1 MSERRER
8 GTGSITERNGQ
19 WQARYGFFD
28 PSGRRRQRSAIFES
42 KTKARQWLT
51 ARLAEL
57 AGGPTADPGSITVG
71 QYLEEWL
78 RSLGMAQLEAATVS
92 WYRTA
97 VQRHI
102 VPAIGGIKL
111 AKLTPV
117 TIEAFLADKAAR
129 GHLGG
134 RGKQARRAGQPLA
147 PTSVRRL
154 QVTLHKA
161 LDAAMRKGLLPRNP
175 CDLAD
180 RVKLP
185 ASDVTLNVWTP
196 DELTAFVQAT
206 SNDRLAALWR
216 LDAMTGLRRSEV
228 CGLGWPDLDLDGGR
242 LSVRRAVVIVDGMPH
257 VKPPKTARSRRTVE
271 LDSQTV
277 AALREHRKAQLEE
290 RLRAG
295 TAWTPGEWLFTNEI
309 GQPLR
314 PDWVGRRFST
324 VVAAAGL
331 RPISMR
337 QLRHSH
343 ATALL
348 AAGEHPKIVQERL
361 GHSSISITLD
371 TYSAVLPNMQ
381 RDAVERLARSMG
393 GG

>member
-1 MSERRER
+1 MTTIKRQAR
-8 GTGSITERNGQ
+8 GTGSIGERNGQ
-19 WQARYGFFD
+19 WEARYSIID
-28 PSGRRRQRSAIFES
+28 PNGRRRQRSATFDT
-42 KTKARQWLT
+42 KTEARQWLT
-51 ARLAEL
+51 ARLADA
-57 AGGPTADPGSITVG
+57 AGGNAADPGSITVG

-78 RSLGMAQLEAATVS
+78 GSLGMAQLEAATVS
-92 WYRTA
+92 WYRSA

-102 VPAIGGIKL
+102 VPVLGGVKL
-111 AKLTPV
+111 ARLSPTMIESFMAEKAQHGRLDGAGGLGPV
-117 TIEAFLADKAAR
+117 
-129 GHLGG
+129 
-134 RGKQARRAGQPLA
+134 
-147 PTSVRRL
+147 SVRRL

-161 LDAAMRKGLLPRNP
+161 LDAAVRKGMLLRNP

-180 RVKLP
+180 KVKLP
-185 ASDVTLNVWTP
+185 ASDVTLDVWTP
-196 DELTAFVQAT
+196 HELTRFVAAT
-206 SNDRLAALWR
+206 STDRLAALWR

-228 CGLGWPDLDLDGGR
+228 CGLGWPDLDLEGGR
-242 LSVRRAVVIVDGMPH
+242 LSVRRAVVIVNGMPH

-277 AALREHRKAQLEE
+277 AVLREHRKAQLEE

-295 TAWTPGEWLFTNEI
+295 TAWTPGEWVFTNEI
-309 GQPLR
+309 GIPLR

-324 VVAAAGL
+324 LVEAAGL
-331 RPISMR
+331 RPIPMR
-337 QLRHSH
+337 MLRHSH

-348 AAGEHPKIVQERL
+348 AAGEHPKVVQERL